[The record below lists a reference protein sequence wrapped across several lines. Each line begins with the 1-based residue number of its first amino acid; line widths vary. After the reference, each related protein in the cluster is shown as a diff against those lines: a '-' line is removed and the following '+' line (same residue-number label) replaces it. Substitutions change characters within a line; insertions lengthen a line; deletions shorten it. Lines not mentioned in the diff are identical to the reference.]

1 MRARIKWDIP
11 DKLLKG
17 EKILNMSP
25 TKFLSAVPSP
35 CREYVTA
42 LSDIKRKSCFSQSS
56 IKYLSNEVKEG
67 RSLDIPFLDYER
79 PFRGFPS
86 HEGRHTALVA
96 LRMNMEKIPVLVI
109 GKD

>member
-1 MRARIKWDIP
+1 MSIKWDIP

-25 TKFLSAVPSP
+25 TEFLSAVPSP
-35 CREYVTA
+35 CREGVTA

-56 IKYLSNEVKEG
+56 IKYLSNKVKEG
-67 RSLDIPFLDYER
+67 GSLDIPFLDYER

-96 LRMNMEKIPVLVI
+96 LRMNVEKIPVLVI